1 MAVCLVKLRKVDQFY
16 IEKTKE
22 LTERLKV
29 LVASVDVP
37 EPTDEDSR
45 AVAAAPNADTD
56 QIVGAKVGTKLFQLL
71 HNVRQKNHRRVGSLT
86 GKITPHR
93 RHMTDTST
101 IYESLIHAESDN
113 SDNDESHQQSERSGH
128 RRGKKMRHAE
138 ADSIKRELTDL
149 YRRAKLLSNFSI
161 MNYTGFVKVVKKHDK
176 NLPDDKKKFKKLF
189 EGASFQYGTDAEQLC
204 TRMEKI
210 YAAWF
215 GGNHREAAAQ
225 MLPKKGDGLD
235 MDWSQLRLGFR
246 LGMCNILLMWVC
258 WDCIWGR
265 VKDGNSTIGGRTAF
279 PVFRACGGLLIWHWF
294 WGLSVY
300 IWSRY
305 RVNYI
310 FLFDFDPRN
319 VDTPV
324 QIFNDCVDESLVF
337 LICMLLYYK
346 VWKKDITSKSHK
358 IISHPLFYN
367 TGWCR

>member
-1 MAVCLVKLRKVDQFY
+1 
-16 IEKTKE
+16 
-22 LTERLKV
+22 V
-29 LVASVDVP
+29 LVASVHVP
-37 EPTDEDSR
+37 EPNEVGFRSIAEREGRTDAEGS
-45 AVAAAPNADTD
+45 AENQT
-56 QIVGAKVGTKLFQLL
+56 GVGTKLFQLL
-71 HNVRQKNHRRVGSLT
+71 HSVKHIGRGASSSGHVH
-86 GKITPHR
+86 PHR
-93 RHMTDTST
+93 RNFTDTST
-101 IYESLIHAESDN
+101 IYESLISVGSGDSDN
-113 SDNDESHQQSERSGH
+113 ESNQNGDLGSSESER
-128 RRGKKMRHAE
+128 RRVKMSSAE
-138 ADSIKRELTDL
+138 ADSIKRDLTDL

-176 NLPDDKKKFKKLF
+176 NLSEDKGKFKDLF
-189 EGASFQYGTDAEQLC
+189 SKVAFQHGTEAERLC
-204 TRMEKI
+204 SRMEKI

-246 LGMCNILLMWVC
+246 LGMCTILLMWVC
-258 WDCIWGR
+258 WDCVWGW
-265 VKDGNSTIGGRTAF
+265 VNDGNSTIGGRTAF
-279 PVFRACGGLLIWHWF
+279 PVFRACGGLLVWHWC

-337 LICMLLYYK
+337 LTCMLLYYK
-346 VWKKDITSKSHK
+346 VRLF
-358 IISHPLFYN
+358 HP
-367 TGWCR
+367 C